1 MAAEERSQPT
11 RFLVEVG
18 HVADGDEPEALTLRA
33 RRVSGGLGSVR
44 YLRTIYVPEDASS
57 YLLFEAASPAALER
71 ALHAAGIEIGVSEPA
86 IAAAVMTDPGNS
98 PTGGSR

>member
-1 MAAEERSQPT
+1 VPAEERSQPT

-18 HVADGDEPEALTLRA
+18 HVADGDEPDALTKRA
-33 RRVSGGLGSVR
+33 RRVTDGLGSVR

-86 IAAAVMTDPGNS
+86 IAAAVTTDPRSNTS
-98 PTGGSR
+98 GGSR